1 MLPYNLIERGRN
13 MSSKKFLVG
22 VDGSYQSLAAL
33 KEAVQMAK
41 GTGASLVA
49 VYVEEEAPLL
59 LLEKEAEHLAEERW
73 YPDHFDPLAVA
84 VEYGKANGVE
94 VKPVKIRGF
103 IAGAI
108 LKVASDEQVDMIFLG
123 ESGRTG
129 LQRLAL
135 GSVAE
140 GVARHAK
147 VPVVIVKKEVIEI
160 GDVLDVASK
169 APKLEL
175 ETQVPEETPAVFRPS
190 VFYRRMFISFMLML
204 IFLVYYLTTTVIN
217 SPVFTNIASTP
228 FLGMPLGLFLAFLI
242 YPIAWIISWIYIRA
256 WR

>member
-1 MLPYNLIERGRN
+1 
-13 MSSKKFLVG
+13 MSAKKYLVG
-22 VDGSYQSLAAL
+22 VDGSYPSLAAL

-41 GTGASLVA
+41 TTGASLVA

-59 LLEKEAEHLAEERW
+59 LLEKEAEHVSEEQW

-84 VEYGKANGVE
+84 VEYGKTNGVE
-94 VKPVKIRGF
+94 VKPVKIKGF

-108 LKVASDEQVDMIFLG
+108 LKVASDERVDMIFLG

-147 VPVVIVKKEVIEI
+147 IPVVIVKKEAIDI
-160 GDVLDVASK
+160 DDVLEIARK
-169 APKLEL
+169 APKIEI
-175 ETQVPEETPAVFRPS
+175 ETLVPEETPAIFRPS
-190 VFYRRMFISFMLML
+190 VFYRRMLISFTLML

-217 SPVFTNIASTP
+217 SPVFTEIASTP
-228 FLGMPLGLFLAFLI
+228 FLGMPLGLFLAFMI
-242 YPIAWIISWIYIRA
+242 YPFAWLISWIYIRS